1 METKSFFYEL
11 KDGKQYEFSERLRE
25 DVSLY
30 YIQALIRKDRVEQVY
45 QIVKEEVLRDGI
57 ILKLFE
63 ATFNDV
69 EVWQYILGHIEEI
82 EKLVYHSFKL
92 KNQNINLEEFKK
104 LTDESSVRKIFK
116 MIVDLEKDDEG
127 LTDDQVCGELKIN
140 KNKLIEIKKA
150 QPHIYDFLKHNV
162 VVKKKK
168 EG

>member
-1 METKSFFYEL
+1 MEVKSFFYEL
-11 KDGKQYEFSERLRE
+11 LDGKQYEFSERLRE

-30 YIQALIRKDRVEQVY
+30 YVQALIRKDRTEQVY

-63 ATFNDV
+63 TVFSDV

-92 KNQNINLEEFKK
+92 KNKEISFEEFRKK
-104 LTDESSVRKIFK
+104 TDETLVRKLFRS
-116 MIVDLEKDDEG
+116 IVDLEKNDQG
-127 LTDDQVCGELKIN
+127 LTDDQVCTELKIN

-162 VVKKKK
+162 MVKKKK
-168 EG
+168 EE